1 MLSQKKRGDQIMY
14 KKILFGTCLTD
25 YCNHIFHF
33 ALNLAQENNAKL
45 WIYYGLGRLNLDET
59 HVEQAIKEAEIK
71 VAKAYVEQM
80 KNRDFNNYAINVSDG
95 DVVSEFSKLA
105 RNAAVDLMV
114 MGTSTDTPLAMGG
127 TSNVGSLGPITAEAV
142 LWAPC
147 PVMIVPPSLIP
158 GLARG

>member
-1 MLSQKKRGDQIMY
+1 MY

-25 YCNHIFHF
+25 YCEHIFNF
-33 ALNLAQENNAKL
+33 ALNLAKENDAKL
-45 WIYYGLGRLNLDET
+45 WIYYGVGRLNLNET
-59 HVEQAIKEAEIK
+59 KAEQAIKEAEAK

-80 KNRDFNNYAINVSDG
+80 KDRGFDNYAINVSDG
-95 DVVSEFSKLA
+95 DVVSELSKLA

-114 MGTSTDTPLAMGG
+114 MGTSTDTPLAMGES
-127 TSNVGSLGPITAEAV
+127 TNVGSLGPITADAV

-147 PVMIVPPSLIP
+147 PVMIIPPSLIP

>member
-1 MLSQKKRGDQIMY
+1 MY
-14 KKILFGTCLTD
+14 KKILFGTCLTE
-25 YCNHIFHF
+25 YCNHVFHF
-33 ALNLAQENNAKL
+33 ALNLAQENDAKL
-45 WIYYGLGRLNLDET
+45 WIYYGLGRINLDET
-59 HVEQAIKEAEIK
+59 EVVKAIKKAEAE
-71 VAKAYVEQM
+71 VAQAYVKQM
-80 KNRDFNNYAINVSDG
+80 KDRDFNDYAINVSDG

-114 MGTSTDTPLAMGG
+114 MGTSTEVPLAMGEG
-127 TSNVGSLGPITAEAV
+127 SNVRHLGKTTADAL